1 MPPPRHAGFVEL
13 LGLEESAGPPGT
25 YVCALTVDAR
35 HQNIQGVIHGSVL
48 MALLDTAMG
57 HALSGGLRPDEFCST
72 TQWSVQ
78 FLKAS
83 RPGDRLVATGR
94 VAQKG
99 NRIAFLEGVCRNAA
113 GDEVARAHGTW
124 YVGRLDATRPAGP
137 ASAADPAAGPRGGGA
152 TAS

>member
-1 MPPPRHAGFVEL
+1 MLSPRLPGFVEL
-13 LGLEESAGPPGT
+13 LGLVESPGPAGT
-25 YVCALTVDAR
+25 YTCALAVDAR

-57 HALSGGLRPDEFCST
+57 HALSALLTPGEFCST

-83 RPGDRLVATGR
+83 RPGDRLTATGR
-94 VAQKG
+94 VLQKG
-99 NRIAFLEGVCRNAA
+99 NRIAYLEGVCRNAA

-124 YVGRLDATRPAGP
+124 YVGRVPTAGGPAGE
-137 ASAADPAAGPRGGGA
+137 PRGV
-152 TAS
+152 